1 MPWKRNLLL
10 NSPGQLLRCHPP
22 GPPGAG
28 WSLWQEV
35 SPQGRWVGQL
45 FGGCQ
50 GWGPEEDGRRTLL
63 LQSLQAA
70 LIWLENTGLGP
81 PGLLVTALPSN
92 LMVSFYR
99 KPRFWA

>member
-10 NSPGQLLRCHPP
+10 NSPGQLLRRHPP

-35 SPQGRWVGQL
+35 SPWGRWAGQL

-50 GWGPEEDGRRTLL
+50 GWGPEERREEDPASAERAGSPHPVGEYKLRHP
-63 LQSLQAA
+63 Q
-70 LIWLENTGLGP
+70 G
-81 PGLLVTALPSN
+81 
-92 LMVSFYR
+92 
-99 KPRFWA
+99 FW